1 VPGEALEGPQVYL
14 PTAFTPNGD
23 RLNEKIKP
31 ICVGISRFDYFRI
44 FDRFGKLIFETNKMG
59 EGWDG
64 YYKGKRQSSGNYIS
78 TVKVKD
84 ITGKE
89 YIKTSNLLLMY

>member
-1 VPGEALEGPQVYL
+1 MEGPQVYL

-44 FDRFGKLIFETNKMG
+44 FNRYGTLLFETNKIG

-64 YYKGKRQSSGNYIS
+64 YYKGKRQSTGNYIT

-84 ITGKE
+84 VTGKE
-89 YIKTSNLLLMY
+89 FIKTSNLLLIY